1 MVFEFIKKQEETINK
16 LKTEND
22 EMLAL
27 IAEPDQHDDTKIL
40 VNPENENTGSRFPS

>member
-1 MVFEFIKKQEETINK
+1 
-16 LKTEND
+16 
-22 EMLAL
+22 MLAL